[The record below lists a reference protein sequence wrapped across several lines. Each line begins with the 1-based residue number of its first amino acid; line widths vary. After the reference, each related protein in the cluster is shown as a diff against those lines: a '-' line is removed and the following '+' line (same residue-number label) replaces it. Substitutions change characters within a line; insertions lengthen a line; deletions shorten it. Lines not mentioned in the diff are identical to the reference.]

1 MRYSDGRRVCSTG
14 RASTSADVLRVVYLH
29 VIGEFGGASRSLFE
43 AVRALPAGAVEPV
56 FITPR
61 GSVQRFFEQ
70 LGPVIT
76 AWGISKFDHTRYT
89 HYRALRWLVL
99 LREMAFLPATALAL
113 WRARRVCGPVDLLHL
128 NEFTGLPVLWLAE
141 RWLRPR
147 ATVIHVRSL
156 TCDAPGLT
164 RTRWLH
170 ALLRRANAVVA
181 IDESVRAT
189 LPADLRV
196 DVIHNAFTPS
206 LADMPDTALE
216 ERLNLLRPESFK
228 VGFVGNLLRVKGID
242 RAHRGGAHHAR
253 SRYGC
258 GIRGGGR
265 RCDVPRAG
273 RARGCCALW
282 ACIRISVPRWR
293 RRSRSSRSAIA
304 YTWWGLPRQLRGYI
318 AASTCCAF
326 RRTTTRPA
334 ARFSRR
340 RSSACRASLRFVIRA
355 PILWFTSVTG
365 LAFEPGSAR
374 QLADAIERLALD
386 RDAARRMGA
395 AALEMAERNF
405 NASRNAAELLA
416 CTGGSCRNNASRR
429 DVSG

>member
-1 MRYSDGRRVCSTG
+1 M
-14 RASTSADVLRVVYLH
+14 
-29 VIGEFGGASRSLFE
+29 IGEFGGASRSLFE

-56 FITPR
+56 FVTPR

-113 WRARRVCGPVDLLHL
+113 WRARRVCGPVDVLHL
-128 NEFTGLPVLWLAE
+128 NEFTGLPALWLAE

-228 VGFVGNLLRVKGID
+228 VGFVGNLLRVKGIAELIEAARITRD
-242 RAHRGGAHHAR
+242 RGL
-253 SRYGC
+253 
-258 GIRGGGR
+258 
-265 RCDVPRAG
+265 DVEFVVVGDDA
-273 RARGCCALW
+273 
-282 ACIRISVPRWR
+282 
-293 RRSRSSRSAIA
+293 RSSRGLRAWLLRALGLHQNQRAEVEAQITQLALGDRVHLVGFTAAIA
-304 YTWWGLPRQLRGYI
+304 RVYRRIDVLCFPSHYDAPGRPIFEAAFFGVPSIVAVRHPRADTL
-318 AASTCCAF
+318 
-326 RRTTTRPA
+326 
-334 ARFSRR
+334 
-340 RSSACRASLRFVIRA
+340 VHE
-355 PILWFTSVTG
+355 VTG
-365 LAFEPGSAR
+365 LAFEPGSAQ
-374 QLADAIERLALD
+374 QLAVAIERLARD

-416 CTGGSCRNNASRR
+416 VYRR
-429 DVSG
+429 VMPQ